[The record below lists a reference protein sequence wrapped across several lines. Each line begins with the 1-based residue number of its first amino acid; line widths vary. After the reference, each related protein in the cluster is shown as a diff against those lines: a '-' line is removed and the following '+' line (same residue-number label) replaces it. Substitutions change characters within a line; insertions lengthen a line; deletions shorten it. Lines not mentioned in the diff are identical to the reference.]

1 MGVWTQGTVFWY
13 KEGLG
18 RWEVFSLMS
27 VSGLPK
33 SSFMRVLGWL
43 ILVQQWS
50 ALGKSLPQLNLPARV
65 QGCCRGRRNMLG
77 RCSSSHALMNWAFCT
92 RSLGPQALGEVRRDA
107 KLPCPRRRKLNV
119 SLRAI
124 LCDPL
129 STFWF
134 CISMIPLHNKP
145 GKNKTP

>member
-1 MGVWTQGTVFWY
+1 MRSFQPHVCFWLAQ
-13 KEGLG
+13 KLIHEGA
-18 RWEVFSLMS
+18 RVTY
-27 VSGLPK
+27 SGAAVVCSGPK
-33 SSFMRVLGWL
+33 SS
-43 ILVQQWS
+43 S
-50 ALGKSLPQLNLPARV
+50 AQPSCTGPY
-65 QGCCRGRRNMLG
+65 GCCRGRRNMLG

-92 RSLGPQALGEVRRDA
+92 RSRGPRAPGEVRRDA

-119 SLRAI
+119 SLRAV